1 MSRFLLDTHAF
12 LWFVFDDPRLS
23 DHAEEIILDPDI
35 EKVLSIGSLWEI
47 VIKSQLDKLRLG
59 MTIEDFF
66 RSHVV
71 DRVLT
76 LLPIELDHLVEYS
89 ELPLHHR
96 DPFDRLLV
104 AQARSLG
111 IPVVTGDTKLSAY
124 EVETLW

>member
-1 MSRFLLDTHAF
+1 MNRALLDTHAF

-23 DHAEEIILDPDI
+23 DHAEEVILDPDI

-59 MTIEDFF
+59 MSIEDFVQD
-66 RSHVV
+66 HIT

-76 LLPIELDHLVEYS
+76 LLPIELHHLVAYS
-89 ELPLHHR
+89 ELPLLHR

-111 IPVVTGDTKLSAY
+111 IPVVTGDPKLATY
-124 EVETLW
+124 EVEIVW